1 MTSNRGD
8 GTWMTQS
15 VLANPRRNGKEWRKQ
30 FESARLDSF
39 RKGARRAT
47 EQASTIRGLHA
58 KIGELTMERDFF
70 QGRQDAA
77 HGLRGAAHALGEGG
91 VTMTLTR
98 TGKGLACPRTEGD
111 IHPRSG
117 LYFSPRPVIRIGP
130 TSDTYRLAT
139 TWRRRI
145 C

>member
-77 HGLRGAAHALGEGG
+77 HGL
-91 VTMTLTR
+91 
-98 TGKGLACPRTEGD
+98 
-111 IHPRSG
+111 
-117 LYFSPRPVIRIGP
+117 
-130 TSDTYRLAT
+130 
-139 TWRRRI
+139 
-145 C
+145 